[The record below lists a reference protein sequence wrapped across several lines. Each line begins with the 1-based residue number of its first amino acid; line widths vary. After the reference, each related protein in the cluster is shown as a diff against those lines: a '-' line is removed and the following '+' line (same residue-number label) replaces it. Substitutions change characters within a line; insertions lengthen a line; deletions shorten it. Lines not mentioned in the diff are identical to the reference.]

1 MSPTNGEELA
11 AWAPDISEAERGA
24 SMNQSPRDTSG
35 VFPIKKP
42 NVFFGENEK
51 AVGDSGSNVTIAPKK
66 VLAANC
72 KKNQAVKHESRNP
85 VIIIENRPNSLKA
98 VKPLVGRDSR
108 PHLNSD
114 NVLNKG
120 KFVQQSVLVMKS
132 PTKSQKKADEKSYLR
147 HRILSLA
154 GAGSIESIPRS
165 DNTSATK
172 KVAASQDFLRNR
184 RDSQHTFSSGIKSA
198 TEKPV
203 QVANPEAITHHRLA
217 KREKKKLGSQDQPM
231 KSLANI
237 GS

>member
-1 MSPTNGEELA
+1 
-11 AWAPDISEAERGA
+11 
-24 SMNQSPRDTSG
+24 MNHSPRDTSG
-35 VFPIKKP
+35 CFPIKKP

-51 AVGDSGSNVTIAPKK
+51 AVGDSGSNVKKAPKK

-72 KKNQAVKHESRNP
+72 KKNQAVKHESKNP
-85 VIIIENRPNSLKA
+85 VILIENRPNSLKA
-98 VKPLVGRDSR
+98 VKPVGGRDSR
-108 PHLNSD
+108 PQLNSE

-120 KFVQQSVLVMKS
+120 KFVQQSVLIMKS

-154 GAGSIESIPRS
+154 AVRSIESIPRS

-184 RDSQHTFSSGIKSA
+184 RGSHHSFSSGIISA
-198 TEKPV
+198 TEKPD
-203 QVANPEAITHHRLA
+203 QVANPEAITHHRL
-217 KREKKKLGSQDQPM
+217 KQREKKKLGSQGQPM